1 MAIAGAKMAPKWGV
15 HNLAEAGFQ
24 SGGAMTRYMQSSK
37 DWRTLLSATI
47 ESASAGDL
55 ELVDAKVVSL
65 NDEVRTLLEDK

>member
-1 MAIAGAKMAPKWGV
+1 
-15 HNLAEAGFQ
+15 
-24 SGGAMTRYMQSSK
+24 MTRYMQSSK